1 MAPSIPTEPASKRN
15 GVNDHEV
22 VPIGPSPG
30 LSSNPPRCISE
41 QTLQQMLK
49 SIGYDEAR
57 EDAYRLKGVQ
67 LIDSV
72 RQSISLCGPIA
83 SKLYLRI
90 LLTSAT
96 GRSRLSTQQRLTTTG
111 LEYGFRAPSTT
122 TKM

>member
-15 GVNDHEV
+15 GANVNDHEV

-30 LSSNPPRCISE
+30 LSSNPPRYISE

-49 SIGYDEAR
+49 SIAYDEAR

-72 RQSISLCGPIA
+72 RQSISLCGTIT
-83 SKLYLRI
+83 SKL
-90 LLTSAT
+90 
-96 GRSRLSTQQRLTTTG
+96 LS
-111 LEYGFRAPSTT
+111 
-122 TKM
+122 